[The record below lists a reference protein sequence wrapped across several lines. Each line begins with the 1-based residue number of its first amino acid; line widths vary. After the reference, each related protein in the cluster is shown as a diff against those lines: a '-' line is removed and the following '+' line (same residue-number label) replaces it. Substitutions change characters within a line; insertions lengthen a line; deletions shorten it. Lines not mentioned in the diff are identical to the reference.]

1 MSSPS
6 GFIGSARS
14 CWYTHT
20 LGRESPRT
28 ECRFMSMYCG
38 TEGRPVSQ
46 PMTGEMSA
54 WVRVRVGVMVRVRV
68 RVRVRAEVHVAHGRY
83 LPSSPSPSPGTNP
96 NPKPSPTPTPSPRP
110 NHPNAHLVDVH
121 VAHDCFGHIEPEGL
135 GEG

>member
-28 ECRFMSMYCG
+28 LCRFMSMYCG

-54 WVRVRVGVMVRVRV
+54 CVRVRVGVRVRG
-68 RVRVRAEVHVAHGRY
+68 EVEV
-83 LPSSPSPSPGTNP
+83 
-96 NPKPSPTPTPSPRP
+96 
-110 NHPNAHLVDVH
+110 
-121 VAHDCFGHIEPEGL
+121 E
-135 GEG
+135 GEGESGDSRSAWPIPPLQP